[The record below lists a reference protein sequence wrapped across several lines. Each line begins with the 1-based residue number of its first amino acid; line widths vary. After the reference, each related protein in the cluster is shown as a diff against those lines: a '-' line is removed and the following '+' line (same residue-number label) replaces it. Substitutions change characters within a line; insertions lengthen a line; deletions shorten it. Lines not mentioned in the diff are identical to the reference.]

1 MAPVEQNERR
11 IWAVKSQGV
20 GLKLSESIW
29 VFYISGMP
37 MYNEPFEQKL
47 IINSFIETYWRYLLQ
62 IRYRVFLFLRILLG

>member
-20 GLKLSESIW
+20 GLKLSEIW

-47 IINSFIETYWRYLLQ
+47 IINSFIETYW
-62 IRYRVFLFLRILLG
+62 